1 MANDFLFAEEPEE
14 VVHISRGSWKVL
26 IVDDE
31 PEVHAVTKLALSDF
45 SFQGKHLEFISA
57 YSGREAKEMLA
68 KL

>member
-14 VVHISRGSWKVL
+14 VVQISRGSWKVL

-45 SFQGKHLEFISA
+45 SFQSKNF
-57 YSGREAKEMLA
+57 GRGQ
-68 KL
+68 